1 MIKLPIIKDIDA
13 VAVHELEGV
22 DLSLAL
28 KHHIL
33 YMDYEDEMYAVVH
46 EDHYAPAFDFLS
58 KSDLKAKLTLLDSAS
73 YDRLHQKV
81 LEQRTEQDFD
91 SASEHEEEVDEEDI
105 NLTEFLKNSSDI
117 LTSETSAPIIK
128 FVNAL
133 FYQAIK
139 QGASDIHIESLED
152 VGEVRFRIDGVM
164 RKHAT
169 IDKNITPLIIS
180 RIKII
185 SNLDISEKRIPQDG
199 RTNIV
204 IAKKSLD
211 IRVSILPSYHGER
224 VVMRILMQSNAIP
237 TLEQLGF
244 SAKMTK
250 QFREL
255 LNFSHGMI
263 LVTGPTGSGKSTT
276 MHSFLQ
282 TIATNEKNIMTA
294 EDPVEYNAENI
305 TQVQVNS
312 KVGLTFASALRSMLR
327 QDPDV
332 IMVGEIRD
340 HETAEI
346 AVQSAL
352 TGHLLIS
359 TLHTNTSTA
368 AITRL
373 LDIGVDKFLIST
385 TLRGVL
391 AQRLVRKLCSDC
403 SEEDTI
409 SSDYASMYDLPEGA
423 DIFKAKGCAKC
434 NYTGYKGRIAVGEL
448 FIMTDE
454 IKLLI
459 KDDASD
465 VEIRA
470 KMRELGMST
479 LEDGLKELLLT
490 HETSLEE
497 VIRVGVKQE

>member
-1 MIKLPIIKDIDA
+1 MIDFPIIEDIDA
-13 VAVHELEGV
+13 TPLEVEGL
-22 DLSLAL
+22 DLAL
-28 KHHIL
+28 ALRHYVL
-33 YMDYEDEMYAVVH
+33 YMHEADKIYAVLH
-46 EDHYAPAFDFLS
+46 RDHLDLGLDYLS
-58 KSDLKAKLTLLDSAS
+58 KSTLDAMPTYLDEHS
-73 YDRLHQKV
+73 YDRLYHKV
-81 LEQRTEQDFD
+81 LELKTEQSFD
-91 SASEHEEEVDEEDI
+91 ANDEQDEEVNEEEL

-152 VGEVRFRIDGVM
+152 CGEVRFRIDGVM

-199 RTNIV
+199 RTQIM

-237 TLEQLGF
+237 TLEELGF
-244 SAKMTK
+244 SEKMTK

-255 LNFSHGMI
+255 LRYSHGMI

-282 TIATNEKNIMTA
+282 TIATSEKNIMTA

-305 TQVQVNS
+305 TQVQVNA
-312 KVGLTFASALRSMLR
+312 KVGLTSASALRSMLR

-391 AQRLVRKLCSDC
+391 AQRLVRKLCQKC
-403 SEEDTI
+403 CEEDKI
-409 SSDYASMYDLPEGA
+409 SDEYATAYDLPQGA
-423 DIFKAKGCAKC
+423 HVYKARGCAAC
-434 NYTGYKGRIAVGEL
+434 NYTGYKGRLAVGEL
-448 FIMTDE
+448 FVMNDT

-470 KMRELGMST
+470 KMKEMGMRT
-479 LEDGLKELLLT
+479 LEDELKELLLA
-490 HETSLEE
+490 HQTSLEE